1 MKVYHAS
8 KFIIESPDIYHSRD
22 LLDFGKGF
30 YLTSLVEQAKKYAQR
45 FIFQGGKA
53 YLNQYILDENLDRE
67 YKIKEF
73 IGYNEEWLDFVALCR
88 IGKQTNKFDM
98 VTGGIADD
106 KVFNTVDLYF
116 SGNISKEEA
125 LKRLKF
131 IHPNHQICILNQDIL
146 NKHLHFLQSDEIIL
160 RRDFYGSKQDNTSN
174 EICSHS
180 NYLCRANRHYVGRCF
195 RFLLYFFYLSNDE

>member
-8 KFIIESPDIYHSRD
+8 KFIIKSPDIYHSRD

-30 YLTSLVEQAKKYAQR
+30 YLTSLVEQAKNYAQR
-45 FIFQGGKA
+45 FLFLGDKA

-106 KVFNTVDLYF
+106 KVFNTIDLYF

-146 NKHLHFLQSDEIIL
+146 NKHLHFLQSDEII
-160 RRDFYGSKQDNTSN
+160 
-174 EICSHS
+174 
-180 NYLCRANRHYVGRCF
+180 
-195 RFLLYFFYLSNDE
+195 

>member
-8 KFIIESPDIYHSRD
+8 KYTIKSPDVKHSRD

-45 FIFQGGKA
+45 FLFQGEKA
-53 YLNQYILDENLDRE
+53 YLNQYVLDEDIRLK

-73 IGYNEEWLDFVALCR
+73 VGYNEEWLDFVSLCR
-88 IGKQTNKFDM
+88 LGKQTEKYDL
-98 VTGGIADD
+98 VAGGIADD

-131 IHPNHQICILNQDIL
+131 IHPNHQICILNQEIL
-146 NKHLHFLQSDEIIL
+146 DKHLHFLKAEEI
-160 RRDFYGSKQDNTSN
+160 K
-174 EICSHS
+174 
-180 NYLCRANRHYVGRCF
+180 
-195 RFLLYFFYLSNDE
+195 

>member
-8 KFIIESPDIYHSRD
+8 KYIIESPDVMHSRD

-45 FIFQGGKA
+45 FLFQGEKA
-53 YLNQYILDENLDRE
+53 YLNQYVLDEKLEKE
-67 YKIKEF
+67 YRVKSFVE
-73 IGYNEEWLDFVALCR
+73 YNEEWLDFVSLCR
-88 IGKQTNKFDM
+88 LGKQTKKLDM
-98 VTGGIADD
+98 VSGGIADD

-131 IHPNHQICILNQDIL
+131 IHPNHQICILNQEIID
-146 NKHLHFLQSDEIIL
+146 KHLHFL
-160 RRDFYGSKQDNTSN
+160 KAN
-174 EICSHS
+174 EIK
-180 NYLCRANRHYVGRCF
+180 
-195 RFLLYFFYLSNDE
+195 

>member
-1 MKVYHAS
+1 MKVYHAL

-30 YLTSLVEQAKKYAQR
+30 YLTSRVEQAKKYAQR
-45 FIFQGGKA
+45 FLFQGDKA
-53 YLNQYILDENLDRE
+53 YLNQYILDENLDGE

-106 KVFNTVDLYF
+106 KVFNTIDLYF

-146 NKHLHFLQSDEIIL
+146 NKHLHFLQSDEII
-160 RRDFYGSKQDNTSN
+160 
-174 EICSHS
+174 
-180 NYLCRANRHYVGRCF
+180 
-195 RFLLYFFYLSNDE
+195 

>member
-8 KFIIESPDIYHSRD
+8 KFIIELPDVYHSRD

-30 YLTSLVEQAKKYAQR
+30 YLTTLVEQAKKYAQR
-45 FIFQGGKA
+45 FLFQDDKA

-67 YKIKEF
+67 YKIKNF
-73 IGYNEEWLDFVALCR
+73 IDYNEEWLDFVALCR
-88 IGKQTNKFDM
+88 LGKQSSKYDM

-125 LKRLKF
+125 LGRLKF
-131 IHPNHQICILNQDIL
+131 IHPNHQICILNQEIL
-146 NKHLHFLQSDEIIL
+146 NKHLHFVKSDEII
-160 RRDFYGSKQDNTSN
+160 
-174 EICSHS
+174 
-180 NYLCRANRHYVGRCF
+180 
-195 RFLLYFFYLSNDE
+195 

>member
-8 KFIIESPDIYHSRD
+8 KFIIESPDIYNSRD

-45 FIFQGGKA
+45 FIFQSDKA

-106 KVFNTVDLYF
+106 KVFNTIDLYF

-146 NKHLHFLQSDEIIL
+146 NKHLHFLQSDEII
-160 RRDFYGSKQDNTSN
+160 
-174 EICSHS
+174 
-180 NYLCRANRHYVGRCF
+180 
-195 RFLLYFFYLSNDE
+195 

>member
-8 KFIIESPDIYHSRD
+8 KYTIKSPDVKYSRD

-45 FIFQGGKA
+45 FLFQGEKA
-53 YLNQYILDENLDRE
+53 YLNQYVLDEDIRLK

-73 IGYNEEWLDFVALCR
+73 VGYNEEWLDFVSLCR
-88 IGKQTNKFDM
+88 LGKQTEKYDL
-98 VTGGIADD
+98 VAGGIADD

-131 IHPNHQICILNQDIL
+131 IHPNHQICILNQEIL
-146 NKHLHFLQSDEIIL
+146 DKHLHFLKAEEI
-160 RRDFYGSKQDNTSN
+160 K
-174 EICSHS
+174 
-180 NYLCRANRHYVGRCF
+180 
-195 RFLLYFFYLSNDE
+195 